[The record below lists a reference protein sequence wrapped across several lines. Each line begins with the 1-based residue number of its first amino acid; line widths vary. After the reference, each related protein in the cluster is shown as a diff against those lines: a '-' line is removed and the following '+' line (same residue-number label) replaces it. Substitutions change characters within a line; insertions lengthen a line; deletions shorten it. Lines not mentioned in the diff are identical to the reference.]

1 MEAGHGAERIVGITF
16 DLRFPASPVRDEPLW
31 QPVQKGPHCAGSI
44 EVKERTHDNVDRLA
58 AQAPWTPSTARRM
71 HGPTH
76 ARGKTPAARVGHLGE
91 LGPSD
96 VFHVRLDYVDAAL
109 AELAVSTQAR
119 HAVLRLQLDLHRL
132 AELDG

>member
-1 MEAGHGAERIVGITF
+1 
-16 DLRFPASPVRDEPLW
+16 
-31 QPVQKGPHCAGSI
+31 VQKGPHCAGSI

-58 AQAPWTPSTARRM
+58 ARAPWTPSTARRM